1 MEKRQLR
8 IDVLGASFTIQ
19 SDESAEHL
27 ERVSAYLREKVE
39 EVKARYSFATPL
51 TLALLAALN
60 IADELVKERAGRP
73 ARAAT
78 PAVPRET
85 SRRSPRASSSR
96 STARWLARARRRGR
110 TRLKQPRREAAAAS
124 ANEKGR
130 PPRGALSRLHAAPVA
145 SAPRQQAV
153 YRTSFSSTFLPSLIS
168 NR

>member
-60 IADELVKERAGRP
+60 IADELVKERSGRA
-73 ARAAT
+73 ARATAG
-78 PAVPRET
+78 APRELEEIAAGLIEQIDGALT
-85 SRRSPRASSSR
+85 SRTPPD
-96 STARWLARARRRGR
+96 GDVG
-110 TRLKQPRREAAAAS
+110 QP
-124 ANEKGR
+124 G
-130 PPRGALSRLHAAPVA
+130 
-145 SAPRQQAV
+145 
-153 YRTSFSSTFLPSLIS
+153 
-168 NR
+168 

>member
-60 IADELVKERAGRP
+60 IADELVKERSGRTSRVS
-73 ARAAT
+73 ATAT
-78 PAVPRET
+78 PAAPREI
-85 SRRSPRASSSR
+85 
-96 STARWLARARRRGR
+96 
-110 TRLKQPRREAAAAS
+110 EEIAAGLI
-124 ANEKGR
+124 EQID
-130 PPRGALSRLHAAPVA
+130 GALA
-145 SAPRQQAV
+145 SP
-153 YRTSFSSTFLPSLIS
+153 PSDDGDGGETG
-168 NR
+168 

>member
-60 IADELVKERAGRP
+60 IADELVKERAVRS
-73 ARAAT
+73 ARAA
-78 PAVPRET
+78 PAGPKDLE
-85 SRRSPRASSSR
+85 
-96 STARWLARARRRGR
+96 
-110 TRLKQPRREAAAAS
+110 EIAAGLI
-124 ANEKGR
+124 EQID
-130 PPRGALSRLHAAPVA
+130 GALASHAPGDGGE
-145 SAPRQQAV
+145 PG
-153 YRTSFSSTFLPSLIS
+153 
-168 NR
+168 

>member
-60 IADELVKERAGRP
+60 IADELVKERSGRP
-73 ARAAT
+73 ARAT
-78 PAVPRET
+78 PAGPKDLE
-85 SRRSPRASSSR
+85 
-96 STARWLARARRRGR
+96 
-110 TRLKQPRREAAAAS
+110 EIAAGLI
-124 ANEKGR
+124 EQID
-130 PPRGALSRLHAAPVA
+130 GALA
-145 SAPRQQAV
+145 SHGPHDGDGG
-153 YRTSFSSTFLPSLIS
+153 SPE
-168 NR
+168 

>member
-73 ARAAT
+73 ARA
-78 PAVPRET
+78 T
-85 SRRSPRASSSR
+85 SAGPKD
-96 STARWLARARRRGR
+96 L
-110 TRLKQPRREAAAAS
+110 EEIAAGLI
-124 ANEKGR
+124 EQID
-130 PPRGALSRLHAAPVA
+130 GALA
-145 SAPRQQAV
+145 SHGPHDGDSGQ
-153 YRTSFSSTFLPSLIS
+153 PG
-168 NR
+168 